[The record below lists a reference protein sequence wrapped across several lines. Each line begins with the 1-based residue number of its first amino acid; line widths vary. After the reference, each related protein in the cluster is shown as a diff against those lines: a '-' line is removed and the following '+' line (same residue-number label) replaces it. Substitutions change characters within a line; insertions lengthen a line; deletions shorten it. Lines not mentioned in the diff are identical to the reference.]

1 MDVNKLIINF
11 TKCLLAG
18 SDFKI
23 NTDPENAW
31 CAFIQCKED
40 QVLSITRIIHRILNS
55 SGIQINMDEVQDV
68 VRVEVYKR

>member
-1 MDVNKLIINF
+1 MEVNKLITSI

-23 NTDPENAW
+23 NTDPEESW

-40 QVLSITRIIHRILNS
+40 QVLHITRIIHRILNS

-68 VRVEVYKR
+68 VREEVYKR

>member
-1 MDVNKLIINF
+1 MEVNKLITGI

-23 NTDPENAW
+23 NTDPEESW

-40 QVLSITRIIHRILNS
+40 QVLHITRIIHRILNS

-68 VRVEVYKR
+68 VREEVYKR

>member
-1 MDVNKLIINF
+1 MEVNKLITGI

-40 QVLSITRIIHRILNS
+40 QVLHITRIIHRILNS

-68 VRVEVYKR
+68 VREEVYKR

>member
-1 MDVNKLIINF
+1 MEVNKLITSI
-11 TKCLLAG
+11 TKCFLAG

-23 NTDPENAW
+23 NTDPEESW

-40 QVLSITRIIHRILNS
+40 QVLHITRIIHRILNS

-68 VRVEVYKR
+68 VRKEVYKR

>member
-1 MDVNKLIINF
+1 MEVDKLIIGI

-23 NTDPENAW
+23 NTNPEESW
-31 CAFIQCKED
+31 RAFIQCKED
-40 QVLSITRIIHRILNS
+40 QVLFITRIIHRILNS

-68 VRVEVYKR
+68 VREEVYKR